1 VKLCL
6 ITAVFPP
13 HTVGGYELGC
23 RDIARALVAQ
33 GHDVHVLTSASVGRL
48 RKSAGAPDLQVHE
61 IFDPVFGHE
70 AELVAQLGGS
80 TTWTH
85 EWTECLS
92 GVHYGNAL
100 ALGRWLETHRPDVV
114 WLFGTIGLGPV
125 GIYEAALSTNARV
138 LTLLMDDIDG
148 YVLGSRRN
156 LSWRP
161 RFKRL
166 KSRIDAISCSE
177 LTRTANRQIGDYRR
191 HSVIYNGAPFPARR
205 PEAARGGSVFS
216 FCYHGQIAEHKGLLH
231 VVRAA
236 AVLRQQRPDLA
247 FEIHLYGAGTR
258 LFEHRLVGEIRDA
271 GLTGQFTLHGFVE
284 KDELMHRLRHHDAAL
299 HLLRSG
305 EPFAYAPIEAAV
317 CGLPM
322 LLSRTGGNGECVR
335 TDYPLLVEDRDDAGA
350 VARLMAW
357 CLEHRDQLPA
367 LATHI
372 YDDFQANCDFGRVTL
387 PAYLDA
393 IEQTPP
399 NACPTSIASLLASC
413 RSVDFYA
420 QSRLSFERLR
430 AAALSEAPPVAWM
443 PATPPSQTALVKP
456 VPILPRHLH
465 YLLEEADVT
474 RLWTLPLDRALRRV
488 LAQAV
493 ADQQAAWTCELPD
506 ASSLARVVV
515 IKSGRMDLLARLL
528 DRIVGTRPHAMIHVL
543 CHEKD
548 VTAVKELRPTADVR
562 PVAYPQF
569 GPYGAA
575 ILEETL
581 REHVPEHVSTAFYL
595 DNSPTGRGADLEH
608 VAAALLARGFER
620 VYLFN
625 WSGALHDQRI
635 VRWPDELMAAAPV
648 FLRWWGALLAEHGSE
663 KITTGNV
670 WTQSCE
676 HQPAG

>member
-1 VKLCL
+1 VKFCL

-23 RDIARALVAQ
+23 RDIARALVAR

-48 RKSAGAPDLQVHE
+48 RKGASAADLQVHE

-70 AELVAQLGGS
+70 AELVAQLTDS
-80 TTWTH
+80 TTWVH
-85 EWTECLS
+85 EWTESFS

-100 ALGRWLETHRPDVV
+100 ALGRWLEAHRPDVV
-114 WLFGTIGLGPV
+114 WLFSTIGLGPV

-138 LTLLMDDIDG
+138 LALLMDDIDG

-177 LTRTANRQIGDYRR
+177 LTRTVNRKIGDYRR
-191 HSVIYNGAPFPARR
+191 HTVIYNGAPFPTSR
-205 PEAARGGSVFS
+205 PEPARGGSVFS

-236 AVLRQQRPDLA
+236 VDLRQQRPDLA

-258 LFEHRLVGEIRDA
+258 SFEHRLVDEIRDA
-271 GLTGQFTLHGFVE
+271 GLTRQFTLHGFVE

-299 HLLRSG
+299 HLLRDG

-317 CGLPM
+317 QGLP
-322 LLSRTGGNGECVR
+322 LILSRTGGNGECVR
-335 TDYPLLVEDRDDAGA
+335 TDYPLLVEDRGDVGA

-357 CLEHRDQLPA
+357 CIEHRDQLPA

-372 YDDFQANCDFGRVTL
+372 YDDFQAGCDFGRVTL
-387 PAYLDA
+387 PGYFEA

-413 RSVDFYA
+413 RSVDLYA
-420 QSRLSFERLR
+420 QSRLPFERLR
-430 AAALSEAPPVAWM
+430 AAALSEVPPVAWT
-443 PATPPSQTALVKP
+443 PATPASQTALLKP
-456 VPILPRHLH
+456 AAILPRHLH

-474 RLWTLPLDRALRRV
+474 QLWTLPLDRALRRV

-493 ADQQAAWTCELPD
+493 ADQQAVWACELPE
-506 ASSLARVVV
+506 ASSRAPVVV
-515 IKSGRMDLLARLL
+515 VKSGSMDLLERLL
-528 DRIVGTRPHAMIHVL
+528 DRIEATRPHATIHVL
-543 CHEKD
+543 CHAKD
-548 VTAVKELRPTADVR
+548 VAAVKALRPAADVR
-562 PVAYPQF
+562 PVVYPRF
-569 GPYGAA
+569 GPYDAA
-575 ILEETL
+575 ILEETI
-581 REHVPEHVSTAFYL
+581 REHVPEDVRTAFYL
-595 DNSPTGRGADLEH
+595 DNSPMGRGADLEH
-608 VAAALLARGFER
+608 VAAGLLARGFDR

-625 WSGALHDQRI
+625 RSDGLHDQRI
-635 VRWPDELMAAAPV
+635 VGWPDELMTAVPV
-648 FLRWWGALLAEHGSE
+648 FLRWWGALLADHHS
-663 KITTGNV
+663 KKTTTENAR
-670 WTQSCE
+670 TPTS
-676 HQPAG
+676 A